1 MSAFAVWL
9 DDADKGTFG
18 FIRRVFQSEFL
29 EQNSGLLGD
38 MKAWVPFL
46 VFLAIVT
53 YLTKPGAGVFSL
65 FFGLASFIL
74 SFQAA
79 MLLAKI
85 IFQPSPVQLEYL
97 HHGLELPAYGR
108 ALGVSL
114 PDWGIAALAGV
125 FHFARLRLKQIQGP
139 NLMAMWALVF
149 LFALLRVYAG
159 LSWPHLSAF
168 WSDGSCFSC
177 CAASNCSPR
186 RCQLKVLAN
195 RRMIFA
201 SSPAFSMISF

>member
-159 LSWPHLSAF
+159 YTYPIGAIMAALVGILVGWLMFQLLRSVELLTPPLSAE
-168 WSDGSCFSC
+168 SGSESEDDL
-177 CAASNCSPR
+177 R
-186 RCQLKVLAN
+186 
-195 RRMIFA
+195 
-201 SSPAFSMISF
+201 

>member
-9 DDADKGTFG
+9 DDADKGTFR
-18 FIRRVFQSEFL
+18 FIRTVFQSDFL

-97 HHGLELPAYGR
+97 HHSLELPAYGR

-125 FHFARLRLKQIQGP
+125 FHFARLRLKQLQGP

-149 LFALLRVYAG
+149 VFALMRIYAG
-159 LSWPHLSAF
+159 YTYPIGAIMAALVGILVGWLMFQLLRSVELLTPPLSAESGSE
-168 WSDGSCFSC
+168 SDDDL
-177 CAASNCSPR
+177 R
-186 RCQLKVLAN
+186 
-195 RRMIFA
+195 
-201 SSPAFSMISF
+201 